1 MNQGMISVQYVSRKS
16 RIANNFDFKYNYI
29 MMDSELSQLASDYPK
44 ACKTDGIPTAA
55 MVWSADGEI
64 VEVWFTWDSRPYL
77 DITPYYKVISYLR
90 KSNKNS
96 K

>member
-16 RIANNFDFKYNYI
+16 RIANEFDFKYNYT
-29 MMDSELSQLASDYPK
+29 MTDWELSQLASDYPK
-44 ACKTDGIPTAA
+44 ACKNDGVPTAA
-55 MVWSADGEI
+55 MVWSEHGEI
-64 VEVWFTWDSRPYL
+64 VEVWFTWNSRPYL

-90 KSNKNS
+90 KNS